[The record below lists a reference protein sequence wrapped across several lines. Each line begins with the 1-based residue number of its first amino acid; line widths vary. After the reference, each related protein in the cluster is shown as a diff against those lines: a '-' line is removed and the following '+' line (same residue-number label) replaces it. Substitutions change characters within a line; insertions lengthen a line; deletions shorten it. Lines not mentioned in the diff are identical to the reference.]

1 MEITIGGV
9 YQSKNNGM
17 VTILSKAPH
26 VAANIFDCAL
36 DVIPAKSAYIHISHF
51 IVPEI
56 IETPVATAES
66 E

>member
-1 MEITIGGV
+1 MEIIIGGV
-9 YQSKNNGM
+9 YQSKNNGL

-36 DVIPAKSAYIHISHF
+36 DVIPAKSAYIHLSHF

-56 IETPVATAES
+56 IETPLEITES
-66 E
+66 V